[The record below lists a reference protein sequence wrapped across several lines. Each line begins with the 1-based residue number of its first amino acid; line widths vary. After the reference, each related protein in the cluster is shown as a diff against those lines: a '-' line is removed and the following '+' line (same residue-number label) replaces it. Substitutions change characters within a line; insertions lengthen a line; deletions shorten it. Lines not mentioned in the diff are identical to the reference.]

1 MTVFEAADHPG
12 GRVLTDHDLITDKYV
27 EAGAELVGENHP
39 LWWEFASVFGLQLV
53 PLTTPEDYESR
64 GLAVRLRLGNHD
76 LTPDER
82 LQVDADLLP
91 VVDAIG
97 QDAKD
102 VDPEQPWAHPNA
114 AALDS
119 LSVSDRL
126 DQLLGP
132 ARAWPGR

>member
-1 MTVFEAADHPG
+1 
-12 GRVLTDHDLITDKYV
+12 VLTDHDLVTDKYV

-64 GLAVRLRLGNHD
+64 GLAVRLRLGDHD

-102 VDPEQPWAHPNA
+102 VDPSSRGLTQMRP
-114 AALDS
+114 
-119 LSVSDRL
+119 LSIPFRSATGWTSS
-126 DQLLGP
+126 LGP